1 MHLYLTVKDD
11 FLPEIWNVVWMSAV
25 TLLLKVVLGTLTSA
39 MKRQVNKMLEMGKE
53 EIKLSL
59 HADDLIVYIENF
71 KEFLKKIIAL
81 IYCILQSSA
90 NFQDIR

>member
-1 MHLYLTVKDD
+1 MVKDD

-25 TLLLKVVLGTLTSA
+25 TLLLKIVLGTLTSA

-71 KEFLKKIIAL
+71 KEFLKKTIAL

>member
-1 MHLYLTVKDD
+1 MVKDD